1 MLVNNTPGVLNS
13 VTGVIARRG
22 YNIQV
27 GWYTLNCSLIN
38 HLTGYD
44 IISPFVF
51 CFQSLAVGPAEKEG
65 LSRITTVVPGT
76 DESIGKLV
84 QQLHKLVEIHE
95 VSTLYELYCLAWPL
109 GNFYLLGVNA
119 FLFLHLLH
127 LIYNIHLKCHCWTF
141 LPQLVL

>member
-1 MLVNNTPGVLNS
+1 MLVSPSQSSGLRSHTLSMLVNNTPGLNII
-13 VTGVIARRG
+13 TGVIARRG

-27 GWYTLNCSLIN
+27 GSYTLTCSLIH

-65 LSRITTVVPGT
+65 LSRVTTVVPGT

-84 QQLHKLVEIHE
+84 QQLYKLVDIHE
-95 VSTLYELYCLAWPL
+95 VSTLYEL
-109 GNFYLLGVNA
+109 
-119 FLFLHLLH
+119 
-127 LIYNIHLKCHCWTF
+127 
-141 LPQLVL
+141 